1 MKNTAFFLIRAGMG
15 VNMLFHAVNRFYY
28 GTSAF
33 SGWMVKEF
41 EPTFL
46 PSFTIGAFAA
56 ILPFLEGIVGL
67 LLLLGLKTKVGLVAG
82 ASIMI
87 FLIIGSCLISKWD
100 WATYQMVYL
109 IFFYVLME
117 KVEDNRYSVDHFLS
131 K

>member
-1 MKNTAFFLIRAGMG
+1 MKNTAFFLVRAGMG

-28 GTSAF
+28 GTSDF
-33 SGWMVKEF
+33 NNWMISEF

-46 PSFTIGAFAA
+46 PSFSIVAFASV
-56 ILPFLEGIVGL
+56 LPYLEGIVGVL
-67 LLLLGLKTKVGLVAG
+67 LILGLKTKTGLIAG

-100 WATYQMVYL
+100 WATYQMIYL
-109 IFFYVLME
+109 IFFYILME
-117 KVEDNRYSVDHFLS
+117 KVLDNKYSFDNYFA